1 MGKICH
7 AEASPPRC
15 APLRSHSCT
24 QTGGNWGGWGTSTDS
39 ALPTLTHQLVYQ
51 ACIAITPHSKQKIT
65 RTLCCSRPPK
75 QHRAGTGAALLEA
88 RAQPPARSP
97 QPVLLPISPGCAPAP
112 ALHCAESWD
121 APELCLSRW
130 RTPSVQKI
138 ISFQL
143 NYVCHRAYSSAP
155 KTMLTGKQLLKLSLE
170 KPIHF

>member
-1 MGKICH
+1 MGH
-7 AEASPPRC
+7 
-15 APLRSHSCT
+15 L
-24 QTGGNWGGWGTSTDS
+24 
-39 ALPTLTHQLVYQ
+39 HQLS
-51 ACIAITPHSKQKIT
+51 APHLNSPISLPSVHRNYTSLKAKDHQDAVLLT
-65 RTLCCSRPPK
+65 PPK

-143 NYVCHRAYSSAP
+143 NYLCHRAYSSAP